1 MAGTQQFVMIGGRR
15 FRTVAKIDEG
25 LNLNF
30 LAGPII
36 AVEKFDMRPGG
47 TEFDFQ
53 VNSRAVHGN
62 RPIDIVSTRA
72 ALNREFI
79 ENRVKTN
86 IAGLPISV
94 GNGVAIATGKAPPQA
109 TYGELQPQ
117 LFRSNAGTDPVGWR
131 IVFTRAH
138 YTGSGGKLPIRA
150 RSGGE
155 GRIPNGVTMRPP
167 VGVDRIKEAGR
178 ATTHANASG
187 SAGLA
192 SPPVAAGQAN
202 GRINPLGVGATLR
215 LYVQAEHVFRPLS
228 RPIGSGDM
236 IGTDPSI
243 FDRLMSV
250 FR

>member
-1 MAGTQQFVMIGGRR
+1 MAGAQQFVMIGGRR
-15 FRTVAKIDEG
+15 FRMVATIDEG

-30 LAGPII
+30 LAGPVI
-36 AVEKFDMRPGG
+36 AIEKFDMRPGG

-72 ALNREFI
+72 ALDREFV

-94 GNGVAIATGKAPPQA
+94 GNGVSIATGKAPARA

-138 YTGSGGKLPIRA
+138 HTGSGGKLPVRTTT
-150 RSGGE
+150 SGG

-167 VGVDRIKEAGR
+167 VGPDRIKEAGR
-178 ATTHANASG
+178 ATAHANASG
-187 SAGLA
+187 SAA
-192 SPPVAAGQAN
+192 VTSPPMPAGQAN
-202 GRINPLGVGATLR
+202 GRINPLGIGATLR

-228 RPIGSGDM
+228 RPIGSGDV

-243 FDRLMSV
+243 FDRLRSM
-250 FR
+250 FQ